1 MIPHFKGN
9 IPFID
14 RHQMIEADRIM
25 TDELGIS
32 LIQMMENAGLNLA
45 VVAKELFLGK
55 NPANKLVLVLAGAGG
70 NGGGAMVA
78 ARRLMNWGVKIK
90 LLLAVPK
97 SKLSKTAR
105 HQLTIL
111 ENMKVEMADQLIPA
125 DLIIDGL
132 IGYGLKGNPREKLA
146 VLIEDINKNNV
157 PVLSL
162 DCPSGLDMTTGKP
175 ADPTIKAK
183 CTMTLGLPK
192 TGLFKLA
199 GSKYIGDLYLAD
211 IGIPPAVYK
220 LLGINANGI
229 SKVFLEGTVVKIN
242 KMVIFNS

>member
-14 RHQMIEADRIM
+14 RLQMMEADRIM
-25 TDELGIS
+25 TDDLGIS

-45 VVAKELFLGK
+45 IVAKELFLGK
-55 NPANKLVLVLAGAGG
+55 SPADKIALVLAGAGG

-78 ARRLMNWGVKIK
+78 ARRLMTWGVKIK
-90 LLLAVPK
+90 LLLTVPK
-97 SKLSKTAR
+97 SKLSKAAR

-111 ENMKVEMADQLIPA
+111 ENMKIEMADKIIPA

-132 IGYGLKGNPREKLA
+132 IGYGLKGNPRDKLA
-146 VLIEDINKNNV
+146 GLIQEINKNNT

-162 DCPSGLDMTTGKP
+162 DCPSGLDMTSGKP

-211 IGIPPAVYK
+211 IGIPPDVFES
-220 LLGINANGI
+220 LGINTDGL
-229 SKVFLEGTVVKIN
+229 SKAFLEGTVVKIN
-242 KMVIFNS
+242 KVVIFNS